1 MEYARAGSMGG
12 MRPRTAGSHHFPCRL
27 WLRSQATVAPC
38 ARGSRC
44 LEWALSMR
52 TYARRDVQQI
62 GASQA
67 RQNGP
72 RKWSRGLLRWLVG
85 MNVEPLGQFASVLS
99 PFTAA
104 NAAFASNAAVCLQR
118 GRFVSFN
125 PDSRREYL
133 PRSAGEKSLRLLSKF
148 ARPALLETNISK
160 IKKLS
165 EATGVW

>member
-1 MEYARAGSMGG
+1 
-12 MRPRTAGSHHFPCRL
+12 
-27 WLRSQATVAPC
+27 
-38 ARGSRC
+38 
-44 LEWALSMR
+44 
-52 TYARRDVQQI
+52 
-62 GASQA
+62 
-67 RQNGP
+67 
-72 RKWSRGLLRWLVG
+72 

-148 ARPALLETNISK
+148 ARQLSSK
-160 IKKLS
+160 QTSAKSKN
-165 EATGVW
+165 